1 MRLPSARIGDVLHAT
16 YRIDRL
22 VGHGGGGAVFEAS
35 HLRLPRRYAIKLL
48 SPALSKQPNAVARF
62 QREATVT
69 SELGHPNIVEVFDF
83 HSTDDGVPYFV
94 MELLEG
100 ENLGA
105 RLRRSP
111 LPSLDEI
118 SSILKQVSSALQ
130 AAHDK
135 GVVHRDLKPDNIFLC
150 PREGEQPLVKV
161 MDFGISKV
169 LRSLDQLTA
178 ANVVLGTPQYM
189 APEQLGTAVQADRRT
204 DIYALGVISYLMLCG
219 RLPFD
224 ADEVRLLYTRIALD
238 EAPPLSQQN
247 PGVPEAI
254 ATVVHRALSKDKRE
268 RQQTMRAFFED
279 FQAARIGG
287 EVATTKRRLPAST
300 LPETVIEPITTD
312 LTRPAEPPSLA
323 QAARQARSVRTRT
336 EGPVPDWDATRRD
349 NPRPPPLA
357 ETEIELGVDQA
368 APLVHRMPPAAG
380 EEATQVERVA
390 SPFEEPPTGEFSR
403 PARVSQARPEESAD
417 VHRLH
422 TAILSR
428 PPNPVPTDPVP
439 TDIVPTDIVVD
450 LAPAD
455 SPRAPAVL
463 VPRPGLPRA
472 LIVVAALAGLI
483 VLVMAVVF
491 CS

>member
-62 QREATVT
+62 QREAMVT

-83 HSTDDGVPYFV
+83 YSTDDGIPYFV

-118 SSILKQVSSALQ
+118 SSILKQVTSGLQ

-150 PREGEQPLVKV
+150 PRDGAQPLVKV

-204 DIYALGVISYLMLCG
+204 DIYALGVITYQMLCG

-238 EAPPLSQQN
+238 EALPLVEQN
-247 PGVPEAI
+247 PRVPEAI
-254 ATVVHRALSKDKRE
+254 GTVVHRALSKDKRE
-268 RQQTMRAFFED
+268 RQQTMHAFFED
-279 FQAARIGG
+279 FHAASIGG
-287 EVATTKRRLPAST
+287 EVATTKRRLPGST
-300 LPETVIEPITTD
+300 LPEMVIEPITTD
-312 LTRPAEPPSLA
+312 LTRPAEQPSLA
-323 QAARQARSVRTRT
+323 QAARHARNVRTRT
-336 EGPVPDWDATRRD
+336 EAPVPDWDATRRD

-357 ETEIELGVDQA
+357 ETEIELDVDQA
-368 APLVHRMPPAAG
+368 PLLHRMPPTAA
-380 EEATQVERVA
+380 EAATQVERVA

-403 PARVSQARPEESAD
+403 PARVPQASPEESAD

-428 PPNPVPTDPVP
+428 PPEHVP
-439 TDIVPTDIVVD
+439 TDIVDVED
-450 LAPAD
+450 FAPAD
-455 SPRAPAVL
+455 GPRAPAVL
-463 VPRPGLPRA
+463 VPRPGLARA
-472 LIVVAALAGLI
+472 LIVVAALAGLVVVVI
-483 VLVMAVVF
+483 AVVY